1 MLSLYRRAMTPN
13 TAANIPPGN
22 FNEIAAFG
30 LGAAVVC
37 ESFVAEA
44 VELVLVLVELVLV
57 VNVEEEEE
65 LDSEV
70 VLLEELLDVLPVDV
84 EAELL
89 LLLLDLV
96 ADALMDDAEPV
107 VPEMENGGVKLIL
120 FGLVSSM
127 ISIV

>member
-1 MLSLYRRAMTPN
+1 MLSLYRKAMTPK

-22 FNEIAAFG
+22 FNEMAAFG

-37 ESFVAEA
+37 EVFVAEA

-57 VNVEEEEE
+57 VNEEE

-70 VLLEELLDVLPVDV
+70 VPLEELLDVLPVDV
-84 EAELL
+84 EAELPVM
-89 LLLLDLV
+89 DLV
-96 ADALMDDAEPV
+96 ADAVRDDAEPV
-107 VPEMENGGVKLIL
+107 VPEMENLGVKLKL
-120 FGLVSSM
+120 SGLVSSM